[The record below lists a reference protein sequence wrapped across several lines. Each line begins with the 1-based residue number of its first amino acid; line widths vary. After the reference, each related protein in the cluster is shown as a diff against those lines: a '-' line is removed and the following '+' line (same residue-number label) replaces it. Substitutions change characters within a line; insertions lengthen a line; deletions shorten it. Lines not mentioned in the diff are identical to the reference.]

1 MRDTVDGIAQI
12 DLSDSFDRVC
22 QLLADVILG
31 RSTRNMTAFLNE
43 IKPTLGIHH
52 IAYLRF
58 ETSRSDD
65 VTLLTSLVT
74 YSKAWQVRYFTKRY
88 HELDP
93 CVLVGLKAPAA
104 FDWSPFRKLSPQS
117 VAFFADAREHDVG
130 VNGLTIPVRSRPGGF
145 ALVSFTSALGDADWE
160 AYKLRHMARLE
171 LMSCLLDAAANV
183 NTKLA
188 SSQIQ
193 LSRREHEALTW
204 AARGKTASET
214 ASIMTI
220 SYASVRTYIETARR
234 KLGCQNV
241 THAVAAALATGLI
254 APLTL
259 KGIDPRGFTGKDEA
273 EERAA

>member
-1 MRDTVDGIAQI
+1 MNDTVGGLLQI
-12 DLSDSFDRVC
+12 DLSDHFDRMC
-22 QLLADVILG
+22 QVLVDVVLG
-31 RSTRNMTAFLNE
+31 RTARNMTAFLNE

-52 IAYLRF
+52 VAYLRF
-58 ETSRSDD
+58 DSSRSDD

-74 YSKAWQVRYFTKRY
+74 YSKAWQVRYFTRRY
-88 HELDP
+88 HEIDP

-104 FDWSPFRKLSPQS
+104 FDWSPFRKLSAQS
-117 VAFFADAREHDVG
+117 LAFFADAQAHDVG

-145 ALVSFTSALGDADWE
+145 ALVSFTSALADAEWE
-160 AYKLRHMARLE
+160 AFKLRYMTKLE
-171 LMSCLLDAAANV
+171 LVACLLDGAANV

-193 LSRREHEALTW
+193 LSKREHQALTW

-214 ASIMTI
+214 ASIMNI

-241 THAVAAALATGLI
+241 THAVAAALAVGLI
-254 APLTL
+254 APLAL
-259 KGIDPRGFTGKDEA
+259 KGIDPRGFSGKDET